1 MNITDVTA
9 VYSKHINNPYIT
21 FLDRMGLLIN
31 VESAEGALV
40 IDASGKKYVD
50 CIAGY
55 GNCFVGHNPRKVIEA
70 VVTELR
76 SPRPFNLPF
85 IQEVQARLAERLATD
100 TPGDLECSFVVN
112 SGSEAIETALKLAR
126 LATGKSGIICT
137 TGSWHGFTFGCLS
150 ISEPS
155 MCRQF
160 RPFLE
165 GVSHVPYG
173 NISAIE
179 AALNDQIGCVIVE
192 PIQAEN
198 GAVVPPTGYLKSLQ
212 ELCTK
217 RGVVLIFDEAKTG
230 IAKTGRLFC
239 CEYEDAVPDILVCGK
254 ALGGG
259 VMPVGAVVARRSMW
273 GKFGFSFPMSSSSGA
288 GNAPASAAALAVLEM
303 VSADQLC
310 ERAERQGKRMMLGLQ
325 SIVAENQG
333 KVCGI
338 SGRGLLI
345 GIETVHPKIASEL
358 VIQCAHRGVLVMT
371 AFCDRTKILIEPPAC
386 ISDEQVD
393 AVINAIADALPSCL
407 LHEFK
412 QPS

>member
-9 VYSKHINNPYIT
+9 AYSKHISNPYIA
-21 FLDRMGLLIN
+21 FLSRMGLLIN
-31 VESAEGALV
+31 VASAEGALV
-40 IDASGKKYVD
+40 VDSSGKSYID

-55 GNCFVGHNPRKVIEA
+55 GNCVLGHNPRSVIEA
-70 VVTELR
+70 VVAELR

-85 IQEVQARLAERLATD
+85 VHEIQARLAERLAAD
-100 TPGDLECSFVVN
+100 APGDLECSFMVN
-112 SGSEAIETALKLAR
+112 SGSEAVETALKLAR

-150 ISEPS
+150 ISEQS

-160 RPFLE
+160 RPMLE

-173 NISAIE
+173 NVAAIE
-179 AALNDQIGCVIVE
+179 AALSDRVGCVIVE
-192 PIQAEN
+192 PIQSEN
-198 GAVVPPTGYLKSLQ
+198 GAVVPPAGYLKSLQ
-212 ELCTK
+212 ELCAK

-239 CEYEDAVPDILVCGK
+239 CEYEGAVPDILVCGK

-259 VMPVGAVVARRSMW
+259 VMPVGAVVARRTVW

-288 GNAPASAAALAVLEM
+288 GNAPACAAALSALEM
-303 VSADQLC
+303 VSSDRLC
-310 ERAERQGKRMMLGLQ
+310 ERAEQQGNRLMTGLQ
-325 SIVAENQG
+325 SVAAEAEG
-333 KVCGI
+333 KICGI

-345 GIETVHPKIASEL
+345 GIEAAHSKIASEL
-358 VIQCAHRGVLVMT
+358 VIQCARRGVLVMT

-386 ISDEQVD
+386 ISDEQAD
-393 AVINAIADALPSCL
+393 AVIHTIADALPSCT
-407 LHEFK
+407 
-412 QPS
+412 PA